1 MQNFLTI
8 ERMEPQKRSQLERT
22 KDYKEIYELLPKNDM
37 KEQASRCIQ
46 CGDPFCH
53 NKCPLHNL
61 IPFWLRA
68 IGGKY
73 DINLAF
79 ALSNE
84 TNPFPEITGRVCPQD
99 RLCEGD
105 CSLNDGHKAVTIGA
119 IEVAISE
126 NGIRNGLKPKF
137 SQKKVGKSV
146 AVVGS
151 GPASIAAATYLLRAG
166 VDVTMY
172 EKQNRAGGLLTYG
185 IPGFK
190 IEKEIV
196 ARRIGWLKEAGMELR
211 TNTKIGED
219 ISFSELVNLHNAVF
233 LGMGA
238 EQSNRANI
246 VNENAKGTIM
256 AIDFLRNIQK
266 KQFKEDFDTSI
277 DVANK
282 NVVVIG
288 GGDTAMD
295 CLRTAVREGAR
306 SVTCLYRRDKFNMP
320 GSKKEFKNA
329 LDEGVI
335 FVYNVV
341 PKDIV
346 INNEGS
352 VIGINMQKTIMSN
365 KTVDG
370 RQSVEIVK
378 GGDFKVDADIIIFA
392 LGFSPSNPTF
402 LSENGIEVNSRG
414 VIVVD
419 NKCRTSK
426 TGVYAGGDCTRG
438 AALVINAAADGKAA
452 ALQILHDLSL

>member
-8 ERMEPQKRSQLERT
+8 DRIEPQKRSQLERT
-22 KDYKEIYELLPKNDM
+22 KDYKEIYELLSKNDM

-68 IGGKY
+68 VGGKY
-73 DINLAF
+73 DIDLAF

-84 TNPFPEITGRVCPQD
+84 TNPYPEITGRVCPQEK
-99 RLCEGD
+99 LCEGD
-105 CSLNDGHKAVTIGA
+105 CSLNDGHKAITIGA

-146 AVVGS
+146 VVIGS

-196 ARRIGWLKEAGMELR
+196 ARRIEWLKEAGMTLK
-211 TNTKIGED
+211 TNIKIGED
-219 ISFSELVNLHNAVF
+219 VSFSELANLHNAVF
-233 LGMGA
+233 LGIGA
-238 EQSNRANI
+238 EQSNKANI

-266 KQFKEDFDTSI
+266 KQFKEDFDVSI

-282 NVVVIG
+282 NVAVIG

-341 PKDIV
+341 PKDIIV
-346 INNEGS
+346 NSEGG

-365 KTVDG
+365 KTVEG
-370 RQSVEIVK
+370 RQSVETLK
-378 GGDFKVDADIIIFA
+378 GGDFKVDADIVIFA

-414 VIVVD
+414 AIVVD
-419 NKCRTSK
+419 SEYHTSK
-426 TGVYAGGDCTRG
+426 SGVYAGGDCVRG
-438 AALVINAAADGKAA
+438 AALVVNAAADGKAA
-452 ALQILHDLSL
+452 ALQILRDLSL

>member
-8 ERMEPQKRSQLERT
+8 ERIEPQKRSQLERT
-22 KDYKEIYELLPKNDM
+22 KDYKEIYELLSKDDM

-53 NKCPLHNL
+53 NKCPLHNV
-61 IPFWLRA
+61 IPFWLKA
-68 IGGKY
+68 VGGKC
-73 DINLAF
+73 DIDLAF

-84 TNPFPEITGRVCPQD
+84 TNPYPEITGRVCPQE

-105 CSLNDGHKAVTIGA
+105 CSLNDGHGAIAIGA
-119 IEVAISE
+119 IEIAISE

-137 SQKKVGKSV
+137 AQKKVGKSV
-146 AVVGS
+146 AIVGS

-166 VDVTMY
+166 VDVNMY

-196 ARRIGWLKEAGMELR
+196 TRRIEWLTEAGMKLK
-211 TNTKIGED
+211 TNINIGED
-219 ISFSELVNLHNAVF
+219 ISFSELVNSHNAVF
-233 LGMGA
+233 LGIGA

-246 VNENAKGTIM
+246 ANENAKGTIM

-266 KQFKEDFDTSI
+266 KQFKESFDVSVDT
-277 DVANK
+277 ANK

-295 CLRTAVREGAR
+295 CLRTAVREGAK

-335 FVYNVV
+335 FVYNVA
-341 PKDIV
+341 PKDIIV
-346 INNEGS
+346 NSEGN

-365 KTVDG
+365 RTADG

-378 GGDFKVDADIIIFA
+378 GGDFKVDADIVIFA

-402 LSENGIEVNSRG
+402 LSENGIEVNNRG
-414 VIVVD
+414 AIITD
-419 NKCRTSK
+419 SKYRTSK
-426 TGVYAGGDCTRG
+426 SGVYAGGDCMRG
-438 AALVINAAADGKAA
+438 AALVVNAAADGKAA
-452 ALQILHDLSL
+452 ALQILLDLSL